1 MDTRNLKASTSCLIV
16 FSMEGAVHAFMSF
29 CVFNLTKI
37 SKQSA
42 LAVQQLLEIININPP
57 ASSGLRSLEPADG
70 LTNCLLYEE
79 TFINSDGDMPHR
91 DECMGQQDREW

>member
-1 MDTRNLKASTSCLIV
+1 
-16 FSMEGAVHAFMSF
+16 MEDAIRAFCHSVLPMRQKS
-29 CVFNLTKI
+29 VSRAHLLLNNT
-37 SKQSA
+37 
-42 LAVQQLLEIININPP
+42 LEIININPP
-57 ASSGLRSLEPADG
+57 ACLGKRSPEPADG